1 MDSRMN
7 PKPQPVLVRLLIAVP
22 FLVVAGCGGVPD
34 LGQSTGGGSGSG
46 GLGDVVGVATSPYL
60 TLELATGA
68 LSSLTSADPTAAEY
82 KDTKMLFRRISGNGT
97 DYFMSTL
104 EVTQAQW
111 ARLAGGASTPWSTL
125 TPAPAWLATAVGPDM
140 PVFNLGYSPLT
151 AALDSYNSGHGTQ
164 LGIPSDS
171 EWTYACAGGS
181 SATWSWGSVA
191 GAPAVLA
198 NRAVVRES
206 QLGVAGPRT
215 VGGTN
220 ANAYG
225 LFDMH
230 GNVWEWTSPGVHVR
244 GGSWFDPAWTAR
256 TSNMAGA
263 DDDADLAAGVAHAL
277 IGVRLTIR
285 P

>member
-1 MDSRMN
+1 MA
-7 PKPQPVLVRLLIAVP
+7 P
-22 FLVVAGCGGVPD
+22 
-34 LGQSTGGGSGSG
+34 
-46 GLGDVVGVATSPYL
+46 
-60 TLELATGA
+60 
-68 LSSLTSADPTAAEY
+68 SSD
-82 KDTKMLFRRISGNGT
+82 F
-97 DYFMSTL
+97 
-104 EVTQAQW
+104 
-111 ARLAGGASTPWSTL
+111 PW
-125 TPAPAWLATAVGPDM
+125 G
-140 PVFNLGYSPLT
+140 
-151 AALDSYNSGHGTQ
+151 
-164 LGIPSDS
+164 
-171 EWTYACAGGS
+171 YACAGGS
-181 SATWSWGSVA
+181 SATWSWGAVA
-191 GAPAVLA
+191 GAPAALA

-215 VGGTN
+215 VGGTA

-256 TSNMAGA
+256 TANTAGA